1 MFDRLFGEG
10 GTKEERVDR
19 MKKRRSLLDRVNAD
33 LTRQGGRHLAFAP
46 SDQVP
51 MTNLLV
57 SLLDKA
63 GVTVEK
69 LGDSTG
75 RVNLDTLTGM

>member
-1 MFDRLFGEG
+1 MCVRLYCEFGFTLTG
-10 GTKEERVDR
+10 HPPLCTIGSRVK
-19 MKKRRSLLDRVNAD
+19 MIRV
-33 LTRQGGRHLAFAP
+33 GRHLAFAP

-75 RVNLDTLTGM
+75 RLEI